1 MKIDCPF
8 KEFKDLFGIKQKGI
22 HSYRFSEDT
31 AIIDYFITIIGCLL
45 LSHFTKVPLVLTTII
60 VLLFGILVH
69 LLFGVETNSLKY
81 LGITCN

>member
-8 KEFKDLFGIKQKGI
+8 KEFKDLFGIKKKGI

-60 VLLFGILVH
+60 VLLLGILVH

-81 LGITCN
+81 LGITCI

>member
-8 KEFKDLFGIKQKGI
+8 KEFKDLFGIKKKGI

-60 VLLFGILVH
+60 VLLLGILVH